1 MTYEWMLGPA
11 EDSSWN
17 LAVVEVMARKSVEWI
32 QLTLR
37 IDNNMASQAPTI
49 VQRWLCGK
57 CQEIQKN
64 QNQDAREYDN
74 QKKERLA
81 KAQFTRWRKKVC
93 FDIVFMLLL
102 WFMLLM

>member
-49 VQRWLCGK
+49 VQQWLGGK
-57 CQEIQKN
+57 CREIQQH
-64 QNQDAREYDN
+64 QNQDAQQYET
-74 QKKERLA
+74 QKKAKLA
-81 KAQFTRWRKKVC
+81 KAQFTR
-93 FDIVFMLLL
+93 
-102 WFMLLM
+102 